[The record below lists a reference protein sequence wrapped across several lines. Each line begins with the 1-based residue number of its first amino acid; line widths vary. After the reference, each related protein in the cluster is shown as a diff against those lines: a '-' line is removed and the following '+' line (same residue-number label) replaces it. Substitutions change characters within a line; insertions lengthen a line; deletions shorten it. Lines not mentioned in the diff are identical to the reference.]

1 MVREPNQQ
9 KSHKKTKGVINDKF
23 ASNKKKIYL
32 LKRTLQK
39 KKLDNRSKYIHNFFL
54 LQRIT

>member
-39 KKLDNRSKYIHNFFL
+39 KNWIIDQNIFITFFCY
-54 LQRIT
+54 RG